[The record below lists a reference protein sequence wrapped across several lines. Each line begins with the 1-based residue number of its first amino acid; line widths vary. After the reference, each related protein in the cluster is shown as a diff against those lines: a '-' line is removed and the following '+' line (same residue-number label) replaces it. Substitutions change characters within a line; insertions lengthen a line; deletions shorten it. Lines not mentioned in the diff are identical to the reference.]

1 MGKMKEGGKIMQ
13 MIKFLFL
20 TLIDAMDV
28 FLDAEE
34 NEVGCLTE
42 KEHSEIL
49 AMRNRIDEIFMKKLK
64 KYNAR
69 KDKKKKNESL
79 AYFFFSMEGDDDM
92 ELRKKKSS
100 NEMQF

>member
-1 MGKMKEGGKIMQ
+1 MQ

-49 AMRNRIDEIFMKKLK
+49 AMRNRINDIFMKKLK
-64 KYNAR
+64 KSNTG
-69 KDKKKKNESL
+69 KKKKKKNDNL
-79 AYFFFSMEGDDDM
+79 AYLFFSMEGDDDM
-92 ELRKKKSS
+92 NIRKKKRS
-100 NEMQF
+100 NEMEF

>member
-1 MGKMKEGGKIMQ
+1 MQ

-49 AMRNRIDEIFMKKLK
+49 AMRNRINDIFMKKLK
-64 KYNAR
+64 KSNTG
-69 KDKKKKNESL
+69 KKKNEDL
-79 AYFFFSMEGDDDM
+79 IYFSYLDEYDDM

>member
-1 MGKMKEGGKIMQ
+1 

-49 AMRNRIDEIFMKKLK
+49 AMRNRINDIFMKKLK
-64 KYNAR
+64 KSNTG
-69 KDKKKKNESL
+69 KKKNEDL
-79 AYFFFSMEGDDDM
+79 IYFSYLDEYDDM